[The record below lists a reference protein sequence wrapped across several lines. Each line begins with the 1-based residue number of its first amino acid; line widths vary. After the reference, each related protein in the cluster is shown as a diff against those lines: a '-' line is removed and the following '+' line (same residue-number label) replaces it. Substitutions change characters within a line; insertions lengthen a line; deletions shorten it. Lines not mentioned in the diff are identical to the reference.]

1 MRILQQK
8 QPKRL
13 KLLLFLEEQIVP
25 KLKTE
30 VKSDVL
36 KAVSATWKAQ
46 LADKVREHEHSAIV
60 FGFPVSRGSLDD
72 AKMFLEKDLKLSRK
86 SFNKIFLKQAVRLG
100 KGDGN
105 RPPPLLMHF
114 SHPSERNLVLSHSVN
129 LKDRSITIEQHV
141 PKIYQAEFKKFKNIA
156 YKLRNM
162 PEMEYQTR
170 IVFDNHQM
178 LLRFKL
184 RDTDDKKYHYITHS
198 DYVPPMEGADS
209 ELKSSIQIP
218 QGTIATPVISPSI
231 SDKANRSFF
240 MTGMTTQRTQ
250 DSFRK

>member
-1 MRILQQK
+1 
-8 QPKRL
+8 
-13 KLLLFLEEQIVP
+13 
-25 KLKTE
+25 
-30 VKSDVL
+30 
-36 KAVSATWKAQ
+36 
-46 LADKVREHEHSAIV
+46 
-60 FGFPVSRGSLDD
+60 
-72 AKMFLEKDLKLSRK
+72 
-86 SFNKIFLKQAVRLG
+86 
-100 KGDGN
+100 
-105 RPPPLLMHF
+105 
-114 SHPSERNLVLSHSVN
+114 
-129 LKDRSITIEQHV
+129 
-141 PKIYQAEFKKFKNIA
+141 
-156 YKLRNM
+156 
-162 PEMEYQTR
+162 MEYQTR

-250 DSFRK
+250 DSFRNQIMEFIKPEDKAFIEEIKLKKKNTAIVFCKSWEDCSRIVMSRKGTKFQEEKVYLSMFYEKKPT